1 MSDKDINID
10 FGRKDRV
17 GFSEVIF
24 GQSKSVDQVKRIIDI
39 HIQKNAPVL
48 VTKLQADKSSKL
60 LVDFPDAFYDE
71 ESGIF
76 SLNANEEGLI
86 SGEVAIVSGGTS
98 DAFVVNEAYYTL
110 LHQGQKATRI
120 QDVGVAGLHRL
131 LNRVDEIKTHRIVL
145 AVAGFEAAL
154 PTVLAGLISLPII
167 GVPTSVGYGV
177 AKGGLAA
184 LNSLLSSCSN
194 GITVV
199 NIDNG
204 YGAAIAAYR
213 LVNVME
219 NKISIK

>member
-24 GQSKSVDQVKRIIDI
+24 GQSKSVDQVKRIIDL

-167 GVPTSVGYGV
+167 AVPTSVGYGV
-177 AKGGLAA
+177 AKGGQEA

>member
-24 GQSKSVDQVKRIIDI
+24 GQSKSVDQLKRIIDL